1 MEDMFFVGVGK
12 QEITVFFG
20 AELGIGR
27 GGVHGEEKQSDLD
40 IRYIQLSSGRAT
52 L

>member
-20 AELGIGR
+20 AELGIGS
-27 GGVHGEEKQSDLD
+27 GGVHGIVKQNDLD
-40 IRYIQLSSGRAT
+40 HGKDIR
-52 L
+52 